1 MISCVLHFYL
11 TRGNSYSKHY
21 LGARQCKRSE
31 YDGGV
36 GPCGAGTVYSRV
48 SRWRGP
54 MWCWDCIQQ
63 SMTVA
68 WAHVVLGLYIAEYD
82 GGVGPCGAGTVYSR
96 V

>member
-1 MISCVLHFYL
+1 
-11 TRGNSYSKHY
+11 
-21 LGARQCKRSE
+21 
-31 YDGGV
+31 
-36 GPCGAGTVYSRV
+36 
-48 SRWRGP
+48 

-96 V
+96 VSRWRGPMWCWDCI

>member
-1 MISCVLHFYL
+1 MAWAHMVLGLYI
-11 TRGNSYSKHY
+11 
-21 LGARQCKRSE
+21 AE
-31 YDGGV
+31 YHGGV

-68 WAHVVLGLYIAEYD
+68 WAHVVLGLYTAEYD